1 MPCNEKALSMDRA
14 SCIGAQASVIGL
26 QPAARQDL
34 ALQPIQA

>member
-14 SCIGAQASVIGL
+14 FSIGAQASVIGL
-26 QPAARQDL
+26 QPAASQDL